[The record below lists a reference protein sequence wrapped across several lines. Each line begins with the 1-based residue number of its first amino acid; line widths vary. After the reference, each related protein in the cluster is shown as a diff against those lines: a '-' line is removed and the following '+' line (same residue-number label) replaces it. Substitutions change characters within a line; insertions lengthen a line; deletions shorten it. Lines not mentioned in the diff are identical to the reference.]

1 MDIYTLRELL
11 GWCLL
16 INVGIM
22 FLSTVSLILM
32 RGWVSRL
39 HANMFELDETW
50 VRQGYFSYLANYKIA
65 VIVLNLVPWISLNLM
80 GS

>member
-16 INVGIM
+16 INIGILL
-22 FLSTVSLILM
+22 FSTVFMGLLH
-32 RGWVSRL
+32 RWASRL
-39 HANMFELDETW
+39 HANIFGLDELQ
-50 VRQGYFSYLANYKIA
+50 VRQSYFSYLANYKIA

-80 GS
+80 GG